1 MRVVAGRW
9 RGRRLVAPEGPAT
22 RPTTDRVKE
31 ALFSILGRRVEGAPV
46 VDLCCGAGGLGI
58 EALSRG
64 AAACDFVDSSP
75 RALSAVRGNLAGCRA
90 DPATARLHRADAVA
104 WLETAAPRL
113 AAGTILLADP
123 PYADRTGAALWE
135 QFLALSAQG
144 RLALAVLEHG
154 SVCALR
160 AAPVGWRRDDRR
172 YGAATL
178 SLLEPTP

>member
-9 RGRRLVAPEGPAT
+9 RGRRLVAPEGLAT

-46 VDLCCGAGGLGI
+46 VDLCCGAGGLGL

-64 AAACDFVDSSP
+64 AAVCDFVDSSP
-75 RALSAVRGNLAGCRA
+75 RALAAVRANLAACRA
-90 DPATARLHRADAVA
+90 EPAAARLHRAEAVA
-104 WLETAAPRL
+104 WLEAAAPRL

-135 QFLALSAQG
+135 RFLALSAQG

-154 SVCALR
+154 SDCALR
-160 AAPVGWRRDDRR
+160 AAPDGWRRDDRR

-178 SLLEPTP
+178 SLLEPSP